1 MAGVNK
7 GDKNGVWSNNDRGL
21 MIYITHMLNWWNND
35 SLVIRA
41 NANRVVGLNFKCIL
55 HYYTFEN

>member
-21 MIYITHMLNWWNND
+21 MIYITHMLNWLNNQFW
-35 SLVIRA
+35 LVIRA
-41 NANRVVGLNFKCIL
+41 NANRVVGFKCIL
-55 HYYTFEN
+55 NYYTFEN